1 MTREL
6 SGSNPTRT
14 NNGRCW
20 VQRGGM
26 GTKTGGD
33 LEAIMARQGGPMKS
47 ERRRPVGL
55 ATLFGGI
62 IGSLIALWFRKKRK
76 AGKTSGS
83 TE

>member
-1 MTREL
+1 
-6 SGSNPTRT
+6 
-14 NNGRCW
+14 
-20 VQRGGM
+20 
-26 GTKTGGD
+26 
-33 LEAIMARQGGPMKS
+33 MKS